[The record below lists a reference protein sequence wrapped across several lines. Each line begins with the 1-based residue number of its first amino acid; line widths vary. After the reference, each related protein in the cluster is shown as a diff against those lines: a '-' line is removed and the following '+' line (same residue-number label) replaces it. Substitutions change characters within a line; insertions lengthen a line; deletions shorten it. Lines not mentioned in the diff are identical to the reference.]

1 MIYNY
6 SNLFMLFFMYSFMG
20 YFVEVISASITNKKF
35 SLSRGFL
42 IGPYLPVYGIGAL
55 IITLFIS
62 KYSNDY
68 IAVFILG
75 MVISC
80 IVEYFT
86 SYILEKTF
94 DLRWWDYSKKKFN
107 LNGRICLSTGIKFG
121 FCSIFVIKIGNPF
134 LFKLFKCFSPKNLL
148 IVSIVLSVVILI
160 DTIMSNYIISSLKI
174 DTKKYFKKDATEEI
188 KNKVRESLSKYRVLY
203 TRLLKAFPYLSL
215 ENRKFDKIIK
225 LIRRNK

>member
-1 MIYNY
+1 M
-6 SNLFMLFFMYSFMG
+6 
-20 YFVEVISASITNKKF
+20 K
-35 SLSRGFL
+35 SRIL
-42 IGPYLPVYGIGAL
+42 ILTKDAMCKSYLPVYGIGAL

-148 IVSIVLSVVILI
+148 IVSIVLSAVILI

-188 KNKVRESLSKYRVLY
+188 KNKVKESLSKYRVLY